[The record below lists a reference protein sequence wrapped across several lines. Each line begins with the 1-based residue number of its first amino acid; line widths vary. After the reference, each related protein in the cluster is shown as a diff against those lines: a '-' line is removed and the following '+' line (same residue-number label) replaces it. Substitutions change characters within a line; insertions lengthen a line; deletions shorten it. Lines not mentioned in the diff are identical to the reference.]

1 MKLQSNW
8 HSTTLNMRPRMV
20 ADLCR
25 EFARAGQRSEPVQ
38 SHFSA
43 EVLTV
48 LTPVRNIDFG

>member
-1 MKLQSNW
+1 
-8 HSTTLNMRPRMV
+8 MV